1 MKNELVRQ
9 LSRDAVRVC
18 ARDWTCDRAAEKP
31 RSFPGRPIWTEI
43 SRPCSRPS
51 RAHSAVP
58 VKTPPPTVRIPSSAR
73 HLPTVV
79 LGRCK
84 RSRFLSAAA
93 PTLAHVVYNW
103 PITGEKHIPVNRY
116 IATTSTSWPF
126 FSTLPPILP
135 SSPPSAFP
143 GPPSQCSVPIP
154 RIYWL
159 FLFLLSCVH

>member
-1 MKNELVRQ
+1 VLAPIPRP
-9 LSRDAVRVC
+9 LSS
-18 ARDWTCDRAAEKP
+18 P
-31 RSFPGRPIWTEI
+31 
-43 SRPCSRPS
+43 PS
-51 RAHSAVP
+51 M
-58 VKTPPPTVRIPSSAR
+58 TPPPTVRIPSSAR

-126 FSTLPPILP
+126 FSTLPPILL

-143 GPPSQCSVPIP
+143 GPSFSCST
-154 RIYWL
+154 
-159 FLFLLSCVH
+159 LSPAYTGFFCFCFHVSTKQIAAIEDSKLSSVHKIDERYSKSLTLEQLSTIHKQSLMDVKIN